1 MVLVELQLLQLHTEA
16 VVALVVQMAP
26 TLIQLPLHGAVFM
39 VVAEEAEQAIQLLI
53 AAPWAQSVL
62 SGVLAAL
69 VVHRLSLQLMW
80 GHK

>member
-53 AAPWAQSVL
+53 AAPWAQFVSF
-62 SGVLAAL
+62 GALAAL
-69 VVHRLSLQLMW
+69 VAPHPSHQPT
-80 GHK
+80 